1 MIGFST
7 RLSFAFRCFFSLL
20 FEGKIPQ
27 DIVRALTISN
37 AEVEPVAARAAPQAQ
52 AQKVAGDK
60 LMPESADRAVQM
72 LALLQ
77 RDGRLV
83 DFLQEDVSSYPD
95 GQLGAA
101 VRSIHIS
108 CRQALDRYMKL
119 EPIFSSEEDHPV
131 TVPVGFD
138 PAAIKLVGNVAGEPP
153 IRGLLRHRGWRV
165 AAVTLPSMPLGSGRA
180 IVAPAEVEI
189 P

>member
-7 RLSFAFRCFFSLL
+7 RLAFAFRCFFSLL
-20 FEGKIPQ
+20 LEGKIPQ
-27 DIVRALTISN
+27 DIVRAN
-37 AEVEPVAARAAPQAQ
+37 AEVEPVTARAAPQ

-119 EPIFSSEEDHPV
+119 EPILSSEEGHPV
-131 TVPVGFD
+131 TVPVG
-138 PAAIKLVGNVAGEPP
+138 
-153 IRGLLRHRGWRV
+153 
-165 AAVTLPSMPLGSGRA
+165 
-180 IVAPAEVEI
+180 
-189 P
+189 

>member
-20 FEGKIPQ
+20 FEGKLPQ
-27 DIVRALTISN
+27 DIVRALTTSN
-37 AEVEPVAARAAPQAQ
+37 AEVEPVAATATPQ

-95 GQLGAA
+95 GQLELPCAA
-101 VRSIHIS
+101 ST
-108 CRQALDRYMKL
+108 
-119 EPIFSSEEDHPV
+119 FPV
-131 TVPVGFD
+131 
-138 PAAIKLVGNVAGEPP
+138 A
-153 IRGLLRHRGWRV
+153 
-165 AAVTLPSMPLGSGRA
+165 
-180 IVAPAEVEI
+180 
-189 P
+189 

>member
-20 FEGKIPQ
+20 FQGEIPQ
-27 DIVRALTISN
+27 DILQTLGIPKMAVA
-37 AEVEPVAARAAPQAQ
+37 PVGTGTKTNSAAPKPSA
-52 AQKVAGDK
+52 
-60 LMPESADRAVQM
+60 ESLDRAVQM

-77 RDGRLV
+77 RDGRIV
-83 DFLQEDVSSYPD
+83 DFLEEDVSSYPD

-101 VRSIHIS
+101 VRSIHTS
-108 CRQALDRYMKL
+108 CRQVLARYLKL
-119 EPIFSSEEDHPV
+119 EPIISSEEDQFV

-138 PAAIKLVGNVAGEPP
+138 PAAIKLVGNVTGEPP

-165 AAVTLPSMPLGSGRA
+165 TEVTLPSLPQGSGRA
-180 IVAPAEVEI
+180 IVAPAEVEV